1 MSAVRTRL
9 SAMMFLQYFVWGVWF
24 VTMGTYLGQTRHFTD
39 QQIGAAYGAMAIAA
53 IVSPF
58 FVSVVSATTSTGTS
72 RMRRTV
78 RTLGTLTGN
87 IRRSV
92 PASSRA
98 CPGLSAC
105 QDSGISS
112 HHHRYAARMPKTM
125 TLRLSDELA
134 ADLEAMARVD
144 DVPVSE
150 AIRVAIDERIKARR
164 DDKQFQARLRRLMAE
179 NQRALER
186 LAQ

>member
-1 MSAVRTRL
+1 MDILR
-9 SAMMFLQYFVWGVWF
+9 G
-24 VTMGTYLGQTRHFTD
+24 G
-39 QQIGAAYGAMAIAA
+39 
-53 IVSPF
+53 
-58 FVSVVSATTSTGTS
+58 
-72 RMRRTV
+72 
-78 RTLGTLTGN
+78 
-87 IRRSV
+87 
-92 PASSRA
+92 
-98 CPGLSAC
+98 
-105 QDSGISS
+105 
-112 HHHRYAARMPKTM
+112 MPKTM

-150 AIRVAIDERIKARR
+150 AIRVAIDERVKARR

>member
-1 MSAVRTRL
+1 MEPPRHQRTK
-9 SAMMFLQYFVWGVWF
+9 A
-24 VTMGTYLGQTRHFTD
+24 
-39 QQIGAAYGAMAIAA
+39 QQMLNMDKQWWLYSEA
-53 IVSPF
+53 
-58 FVSVVSATTSTGTS
+58 
-72 RMRRTV
+72 
-78 RTLGTLTGN
+78 
-87 IRRSV
+87 
-92 PASSRA
+92 
-98 CPGLSAC
+98 
-105 QDSGISS
+105 
-112 HHHRYAARMPKTM
+112 MPKTM

-150 AIRVAIDERIKARR
+150 AIRIAIDERIKGRR

>member
-1 MSAVRTRL
+1 
-9 SAMMFLQYFVWGVWF
+9 
-24 VTMGTYLGQTRHFTD
+24 
-39 QQIGAAYGAMAIAA
+39 
-53 IVSPF
+53 
-58 FVSVVSATTSTGTS
+58 
-72 RMRRTV
+72 
-78 RTLGTLTGN
+78 
-87 IRRSV
+87 
-92 PASSRA
+92 
-98 CPGLSAC
+98 
-105 QDSGISS
+105 
-112 HHHRYAARMPKTM
+112 MPKTM

-150 AIRVAIDERIKARR
+150 AIRVAIDERIRARR

>member
-1 MSAVRTRL
+1 
-9 SAMMFLQYFVWGVWF
+9 
-24 VTMGTYLGQTRHFTD
+24 
-39 QQIGAAYGAMAIAA
+39 
-53 IVSPF
+53 
-58 FVSVVSATTSTGTS
+58 
-72 RMRRTV
+72 
-78 RTLGTLTGN
+78 
-87 IRRSV
+87 
-92 PASSRA
+92 
-98 CPGLSAC
+98 
-105 QDSGISS
+105 
-112 HHHRYAARMPKTM
+112 MPKTM

-150 AIRVAIDERIKARR
+150 AIRIAIDERIKGRR

>member
-1 MSAVRTRL
+1 
-9 SAMMFLQYFVWGVWF
+9 
-24 VTMGTYLGQTRHFTD
+24 
-39 QQIGAAYGAMAIAA
+39 
-53 IVSPF
+53 
-58 FVSVVSATTSTGTS
+58 
-72 RMRRTV
+72 
-78 RTLGTLTGN
+78 
-87 IRRSV
+87 
-92 PASSRA
+92 
-98 CPGLSAC
+98 
-105 QDSGISS
+105 
-112 HHHRYAARMPKTM
+112 M

-164 DDKQFQARLRRLMAE
+164 HDTQFQTRLRRLMAE